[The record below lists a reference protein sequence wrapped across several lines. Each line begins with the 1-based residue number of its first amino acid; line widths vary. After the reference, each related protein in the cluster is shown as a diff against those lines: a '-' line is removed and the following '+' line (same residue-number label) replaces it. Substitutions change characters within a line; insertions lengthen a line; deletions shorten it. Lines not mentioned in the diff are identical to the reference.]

1 MFPAWVEKE
10 MMTWR
15 ESGNN
20 GREIDKKKQ
29 GRMKW
34 KVESY
39 QLIVNVQVCE

>member
-20 GREIDKKKQ
+20 GREIDKKKT
-29 GRMKW
+29 RKNEM
-34 KVESY
+34 ESRII
-39 QLIVNVQVCE
+39 LVNRKF